1 MTLITTFQFNT
12 FPTPA
17 CSINSLAFI
26 HKANLLA
33 VVNDFVCRNYNRLM
47 VCSQFSRGN
56 TKNSFIQIS

>member
-12 FPTPA
+12 FSTSA

-33 VVNDFVCRNYNRLM
+33 VVNDFIRRNYNRLT
-47 VCSQFSRGN
+47 VCSQFFRGN
-56 TKNSFIQIS
+56 AKNGFI